1 MVHATLMLAAQEDFE
16 GLHEGVNGMELMSW
30 YRMGQSG
37 PFSSFFKHTWHDD
50 LAHSKEG
57 KRGSDQGL

>member
-1 MVHATLMLAAQEDFE
+1 
-16 GLHEGVNGMELMSW
+16 MELMSW

-50 LAHSKEG
+50 LAHTAKKAKEAATRVYNRIG
-57 KRGSDQGL
+57 WRRGGGEEKARST